1 MRAVTKAYYPFDDL
15 DNANLPSPPST
26 KEEATDRWGAF
37 NSGRTFKKLFIEQYG
52 LCIYSEINIQD
63 FQKEHSS
70 LKGAHIEHLEPKSSN
85 PERTFDYFNLS
96 LSALDAQDLEK
107 FRRDEVFGGHYKLGF
122 YDEKK
127 FLNPCNNYI
136 GHYFSF
142 STESG
147 EVYPNIKLNSI
158 DRQKVQYTIELL
170 NLNSNYLKNL
180 RKNWLKE
187 LADEIDKLIDANSLN
202 AIEEFAKCE
211 LLPFQRDFTLL
222 PITTL
227 QLRPFHNAVTQL
239 FGKIGEKVLIVH
251 AEEFQY

>member
-1 MRAVTKAYYPFDDL
+1 
-15 DNANLPSPPST
+15 
-26 KEEATDRWGAF
+26 
-37 NSGRTFKKLFIEQYG
+37 
-52 LCIYSEINIQD
+52 SEINIQD

-70 LKGAHIEHLEPKSSN
+70 LKGAHIEHLEPKSST

-96 LSALDAQDLEK
+96 LSALDDQDLKK
-107 FRRDEVFGGHYKLGF
+107 FMRDEVFGGHYKLGI
-122 YDEKK
+122 YDANK
-127 FLNPCNNYI
+127 FLNPCNDDI
-136 GHYFSF
+136 GHHFSF

-147 EVYPNIKLNSI
+147 EVYPNIKLNSN
-158 DRQKVQYTIELL
+158 DREKVEYTIELL
-170 NLNSNYLKNL
+170 NLNSSYLKNL

-187 LADEIDKLIDANSLN
+187 VSDEIDKLIDANSLN

-211 LLPFQRDFTLL
+211 LLPFQRQLAHL

-239 FGKIGEKVLIVH
+239 FGRIGKKVLIVH